1 MAASVKGFSMQD
13 ASKTPARKT
22 RTGRT
27 APLGLRI
34 RPDVKEA
41 MEAAARDAGIS
52 ATAWVEQTIR
62 NRLVAEGYLPERPKS
77 GAGALA

>member
-1 MAASVKGFSMQD
+1 VQD

-27 APLGLRI
+27 APLGIRI
-34 RPDVKEA
+34 KPDVKEA

-52 ATAWVEQTIR
+52 ATAWIEQTLR
-62 NRLVAEGYLPERPKS
+62 ARLVAEGYLPKPSSKARKPE
-77 GAGALA
+77 AGQ